1 MSFPVVSSLSAEE
14 LVELGQMHEK
24 HSTHQTGTLITGND
38 VVSNDGIFS
47 SWIETLLVRRR
58 GNYATGHCIVWPV
71 PYEEL
76 VFANVSNDTDLQVYE
91 GLGPWPSSTSFCL
104 RYSHSKVNSKV

>member
-47 SWIETLLVRRR
+47 SWIETLLVRR
-58 GNYATGHCIVWPV
+58 
-71 PYEEL
+71 
-76 VFANVSNDTDLQVYE
+76 
-91 GLGPWPSSTSFCL
+91 
-104 RYSHSKVNSKV
+104 